1 MEGAREGIAGS
12 ARPFRIS
19 GFALKEIIFVSQNV
33 ILALFLPVSITILLC
48 LTGLIMWRRPRR
60 LAALV
65 AVAIVWLLIMSTPLI
80 SLILIRTLESK
91 ASQYADPKKLAEIG
105 IRYIVVLSGGFNEG
119 DLTAADK
126 LGASVLRLLE
136 GGRLWREVPDCKLV
150 LTGGKI
156 PGLSRDMSIAQ
167 AMRNMALEIGIPGKA
182 MIMEC
187 ESWRTEDQARL
198 IAGIVGSAPFALVT
212 SAYHM
217 PRSVLISRQFGL
229 EPIPAPCDF
238 QARKVC
244 LNYSLLMPQA
254 GALALSQTVMREYLA
269 TWAATLKAKV
279 ANVFD

>member
-1 MEGAREGIAGS
+1 
-12 ARPFRIS
+12 
-19 GFALKEIIFVSQNV
+19 LKEIVFVSQNIV
-33 ILALFLPVSITILLC
+33 LALFLPVSITILLC
-48 LTGLIMWRRPRR
+48 VTGLIMWRRPRR

-65 AVAIVWLLIMSTPLI
+65 AVGTVWLLIMSTPLI

-91 ASQYADPKKLAEIG
+91 ANQYADPKKLAG
-105 IRYIVVLSGGFNEG
+105 MGVRYIAVLSGGFNEG

-156 PGLSRDMSIAQ
+156 PGLSRDLSIAQ
-167 AMRNMALEIGIPGKA
+167 AMRNMALEMGIPEKA
-182 MIMEC
+182 IVMES

-217 PRSVLISRQFGL
+217 PRSVLIFRQLGL

-238 QARKVC
+238 QARKIC
-244 LNYSLLMPQA
+244 LDYSALMPQA
-254 GALALSQTVMREYLA
+254 GALAVSQTAMKEYLA
-269 TWAATLKAKV
+269 TWAATLKSKIW
-279 ANVFD
+279 N